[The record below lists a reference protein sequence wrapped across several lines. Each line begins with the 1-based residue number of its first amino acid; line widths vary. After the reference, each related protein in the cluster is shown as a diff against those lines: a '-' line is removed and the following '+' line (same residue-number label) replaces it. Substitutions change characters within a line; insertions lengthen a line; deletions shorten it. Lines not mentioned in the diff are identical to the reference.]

1 MPKGIKTYYY
11 YDHTYGEGF
20 VLGDFG
26 KLMNFIDDSYD
37 DERHSIQDSLGG
49 HKLCC
54 QENDNPIEKGV

>member
-1 MPKGIKTYYY
+1 MDKGVTYYY
-11 YDHTYGEGF
+11 YDHAYGQGH
-20 VLGDFG
+20 VIGDFG

-54 QENDNPIEKGV
+54 QENDNPIEDGE